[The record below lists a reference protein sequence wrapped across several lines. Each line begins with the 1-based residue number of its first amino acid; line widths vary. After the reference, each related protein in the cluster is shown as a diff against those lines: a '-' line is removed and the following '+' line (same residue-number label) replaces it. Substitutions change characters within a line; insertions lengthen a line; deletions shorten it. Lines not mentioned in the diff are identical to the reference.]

1 MSVSIISHSIKCHF
15 DHLSFDQVSFRSSV
29 IRSSVN
35 SIVCHLIKCQF
46 DIIMSLDQV
55 SIRYLSRDQVSIRS
69 SDQNIYN
76 HSRRHGYSGRV
87 SGLEL
92 CSKHN
97 HLPSYS
103 INCHR

>member
-15 DHLSFDQVSFRSSV
+15 DHMSFDHLSFDQVS
-29 IRSSVN
+29 
-35 SIVCHLIKCQF
+35 F
-46 DIIMSLDQV
+46 DIIMSLDQMSV
-55 SIRYLSRDQVSIRS
+55 RYLSRDQVSIRS
-69 SDQNIYN
+69 SDQNVYN

-97 HLPSYS
+97 NLPSYD
-103 INCHR
+103 INCLR